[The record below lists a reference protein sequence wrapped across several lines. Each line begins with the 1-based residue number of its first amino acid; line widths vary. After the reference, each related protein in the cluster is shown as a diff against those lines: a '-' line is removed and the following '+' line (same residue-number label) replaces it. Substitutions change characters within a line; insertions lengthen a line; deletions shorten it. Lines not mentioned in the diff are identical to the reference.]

1 MRQSTLEAQEK
12 YRRDQESARAALEAA
27 KSHPMLG
34 VLHYAMSADSVALL
48 TLQAVDAMAGEVYKV
63 HLSNPAFVARVNE
76 LETTR
81 PPRRTR
87 AS

>member
-12 YRRDQESARAALEAA
+12 YRRDQESARTALEAA
-27 KSHPMLG
+27 KRPL
-34 VLHYAMSADSVALL
+34 SADSVALL
-48 TLQAVDAMAGEVYKV
+48 TLQAVDEMAGEVYKV